1 MDDEYCGQ
9 EFSRAPVKVR
19 TSIQFFASLSPYINA
34 FLNFLYPPFCVLCKV
49 RLFSAER
56 MICEDCWQSLPRL
69 SSHEHPRH
77 AGPVEIDAPFDHI
90 LAVWQYSEQIQQLIH
105 EFKYLKTKTLARP
118 IGTAM
123 ATCAFEHAE
132 YLSADLIVPVPLH
145 KTRLRERG
153 FNQSSLLAEIV
164 AQKLAIPVAR
174 NVLSR
179 IRYTRHQ
186 AQLNAAERE
195 ENVQGAFQLRNE
207 EVLKDRIVI
216 LVDDVFTTGAT
227 LRLCAQCLKNGD
239 PKKILTLTAART
251 L

>member
-1 MDDEYCGQ
+1 MDDEYGGQ

-19 TSIQFFASLSPYINA
+19 TSIQFLESLLPYINA
-34 FLNFLYPPFCVLCKV
+34 LLNFLYPPFCVLCKV

-69 SSHEHPRH
+69 SSQEHTHH
-77 AGPVEIDAPFDHI
+77 AGLAGCEASFDHI
-90 LAVWQYSEQIQQLIH
+90 LSVWQYSERIQQLIQ
-105 EFKYLKTKTLARP
+105 EFKYSKTKILARP
-118 IGTAM
+118 IGVAM
-123 ATCAFEHAE
+123 AACVFEHPE
-132 YLSADLIVPVPLH
+132 YLTADLIVPVPLH
-145 KTRLRERG
+145 KTRFRERG

-164 AQKLAIPVAR
+164 AQKLAIPVAA
-174 NVLSR
+174 NVLTR
-179 IRYTRHQ
+179 IRNTRQQ

-195 ENVQGAFQLRNE
+195 ENVQGAFALRNE
-207 EVLKDRIVI
+207 EVLKDRTVI

-239 PKKILTLTAART
+239 PQKILALTAART